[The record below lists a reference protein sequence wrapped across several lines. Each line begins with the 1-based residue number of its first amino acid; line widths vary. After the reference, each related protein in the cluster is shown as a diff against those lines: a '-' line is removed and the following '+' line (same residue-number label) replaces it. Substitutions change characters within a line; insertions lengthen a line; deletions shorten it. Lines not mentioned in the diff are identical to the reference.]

1 MNQEDVDNNSSFL
14 HIKELKEKVRSLV
27 AEADLNRE
35 NVKFKQDRN
44 TVGNFSGAVSSE
56 ENEDEFLD
64 CGEIEVRDE
73 TNW

>member
-1 MNQEDVDNNSSFL
+1 MNQEDRNSNSSFL

-27 AEADLNRE
+27 SEVDLNRE
-35 NVKFKQDRN
+35 NAKFKHEK
-44 TVGNFSGAVSSE
+44 NFDNNLSGSASGD

-64 CGEIEVRDE
+64 CSEIQSRDE